1 MARRGAE
8 CSSESVRRS
17 DVHSAAQI
25 AAGRFAHHGGRLGVA
40 RSLFPDVP
48 QPWVDLSTGINPR
61 SYPAPRASQRSRNRL
76 PEPTELTRLEA
87 LAAAAFGVT
96 DPTRV
101 VATAGT
107 ECALRLLPQIV
118 DRKASV
124 IVGPTYGSHADA
136 WTRAGALT
144 QTIRL
149 DEIDGH
155 AERAACLTIVNP
167 NNPDGR
173 IVERPRLLEL
183 HDSLARHGG
192 ALIVDEAFAEVAP
205 EISVAAEAG
214 AAAPKL
220 IVLRSFGKF
229 FGLAGLRL
237 GFIVAAR
244 PLAAAIRGL
253 IGEWPVC
260 SDALAAGLAAY
271 ADVRWVNRER
281 AILQKSAQ
289 RLDNLL
295 TLNGFELAGG
305 TSLFRLAR
313 APDARE
319 CFARLLAAGILVR
332 PFDFAPDLL
341 RFGLPRGREQWRR
354 LGSALSRRP

>member
-1 MARRGAE
+1 
-8 CSSESVRRS
+8 
-17 DVHSAAQI
+17 VHTATQI

-76 PEPTELTRLEA
+76 PEPTELARLEA
-87 LAAAAFGVT
+87 VAAEAFGVA

-107 ECALRLLPQIV
+107 ECALRLLPQII
-118 DRKASV
+118 DLRAAV

-144 QTIRL
+144 ETIGL
-149 DEIDGH
+149 DDARAH
-155 AERAACLTIVNP
+155 TERAVALTVVNP

-173 IVERPRLLEL
+173 IVERAQLLEL
-183 HDSLARHGG
+183 HDSHCQHGG
-192 ALIVDEAFAEVAP
+192 MLIVDEAFADVAP
-205 EISVAAEAG
+205 EVSVAADAG
-214 AAAPKL
+214 TAAASKL

-237 GFIVAAR
+237 GFIVAAT

-253 IGEWPVC
+253 IGEWPVS
-260 SDALAAGLAAY
+260 SDALAAGLRAY
-271 ADVRWVNRER
+271 ADVRWMNRER

-289 RLDNLL
+289 RLDRLL
-295 TLNGFELAGG
+295 TLSGFELAGG

-313 APDARE
+313 AADARE
-319 CFARLLAAGILVR
+319 RFTRLLAAGILVR

-341 RFGLPRGREQWRR
+341 RFGLPRGRDQWRR
-354 LGSALSRRP
+354 LAAALGAPT